1 MMKIAVICFSLT
13 GETTAVRLKAGLA
26 LCGYQ
31 VRLYRKSRYL
41 ESSLSISVREWT
53 AECFEKEDALIYVGA
68 CGIAVRSI
76 APCIVS
82 KKTDPA
88 VLVVDECG
96 KYAISLLS
104 GHLGGANSLTEQ
116 VAKIL
121 GAQAV
126 ITTATDLHSQFAVDV
141 FAKENGCEVPDL
153 KAAKEIS
160 AAILAGEPVGFF
172 SEFAAKG
179 RLPEGLI
186 LCDTNGIPVSGQ
198 GRKERLRIGIAVTV
212 HRDCR
217 PFAKTC
223 PIIPGAVVLG
233 MGCRKG
239 KTADE
244 IRQAAGRCLADSG
257 ICQEALGKVCSVDLK
272 KEEEGILAFARENN
286 IPFETYSPEQLRD
299 ISGDFAESEFVK
311 KITGVNNVCERSAV
325 LGSSYGRI
333 IKKKTGAEGVTTA
346 LALMEWRIHFE

>member
-1 MMKIAVICFSLT
+1 MRIAVICFSLT
-13 GETTAVRLKAGLA
+13 GENTAVRLNEGLA

-31 VRLYRKSRYL
+31 VRLYRKSKYL
-41 ESSLSISVREWT
+41 EPSLSVSVREWT
-53 AECFEKEDALIYVGA
+53 AEHFEKEDALIFVGA

-96 KYAISLLS
+96 KYAISLLA
-104 GHLGGANSLTEQ
+104 GHLGGANSLAEQ
-116 VAKIL
+116 VAEIL

-126 ITTATDLHSQFAVDV
+126 ITTATDLHCQFAVDV
-141 FAKENGCEVPDL
+141 FAKENGCDVPDL

-160 AAILAGEPVGFF
+160 AALLAGEPVGFF
-172 SEFAAKG
+172 SEFAVEG

-186 LCDTNGIPVSGQ
+186 LCDAEGIPVSGQ
-198 GRKERLRIGIAVTV
+198 DRKEYPQIGIAVTV
-212 HRDCR
+212 HRECR

-223 PIIPGAVVLG
+223 PIVPGAVVLG

-239 KTADE
+239 KAADE
-244 IRQAAGRCLADSG
+244 IRQAADRCLAEGG
-257 ICQEALGKVCSVDLK
+257 ICQEALGMVCSVDLK
-272 KEEEGILAFARENN
+272 KEEEGILAFAREKN
-286 IPFETYSPEQLRD
+286 IPFETYSPEQLRETP
-299 ISGDFAESEFVK
+299 GDFAESEFVK
-311 KITGVNNVCERSAV
+311 KITGVDNVCERSAV

-346 LALMEWRIHFE
+346 LALKEWRIHFE